1 MRSTS
6 RSPGCAAWLDPSMS
20 TSTTTGFSA
29 GTVQLR
35 FPFIIVVVFMAVILS
50 CSPLRQYIAKAKVHH
65 IGVRVLGARA
75 RRGEDR
81 PRASDQVRILGDDLQ
96 PSVVLIRPQRGDHA
110 ECAFLNGPVRR
121 VRRSGETKAHAS
133 ETRNAVARRSWRRSQ
148 ESKVTLEVRAAVVA
162 VEGIGDE
169 AQIENNFIVHIQ

>member
-29 GTVQLR
+29 GTVPFR
-35 FPFIIVVVFMAVILS
+35 FPFIIVMVFMAVILS

-65 IGVRVLGARA
+65 IGVRILGARA
-75 RRGEDR
+75 RRREDR
-81 PRASDQVRILGDDLQ
+81 PRAPAQVRILGDDLQ

-121 VRRSGETKAHAS
+121 VRRSGETKANAS
-133 ETRNAVARRSWRRSQ
+133 ETQNAVARRSWRRSQ
-148 ESKVTLEVRAAVVA
+148 ESEVTLEVRAAVVA
-162 VEGIGDE
+162 VERVARRSLIFKAADSGT
-169 AQIENNFIVHIQ
+169 